1 MIHFSNNFV
10 SGLLVVLCCIA
21 GFDLYGQYRLKTDD
35 LLFYQYSMGL
45 QASESM
51 WGVGYKMENL
61 EIQLAHQHQE
71 LTEMVQQI
79 KAVSTPLRKGKQ
91 HNFVERRKARNLLS
105 DLSLIVNN
113 TVEIRCDMN
122 HERLRVGSG
131 NFHTDHRDMCMLYTG
146 EEGLEAGPNT
156 MFDVVD
162 LGEGTMGFK
171 SLSNGLFVRA
181 QPPASGQNYDP
192 WQLAVKGKI
201 PGANERFRFSPEGYL
216 YSGLFGNS
224 LLSNSYS
231 VMTTSCPDYL

>member
-10 SGLLVVLCCIA
+10 SALLFVLCCIA
-21 GFDLYGQYRLKTDD
+21 GFDLYGQYRLKSDD

-45 QASESM
+45 QASEAM
-51 WGVGYKMENL
+51 WNVGYKIENL
-61 EIQLAHQHQE
+61 EIQLAYQQQE
-71 LTEMVQQI
+71 LQGMVQKI
-79 KAVSTPLRKGKQ
+79 KTVSSPLRKGEQ
-91 HNFVERRKARNLLS
+91 HSFVERRKARNILT
-105 DLSLIVNN
+105 DLTSIMNN

-146 EEGLEAGPNT
+146 EEGLPAGPNT

-162 LGEGTMGFK
+162 LGDGAIGFK

-181 QPPASGQNYDP
+181 QPPASGQSYDP

-201 PGANERFRFSPEGYL
+201 PGANEKFRFSPEGYL
-216 YSGLFGNS
+216 YSGLFGKS
-224 LLSNSYS
+224 SY
-231 VMTTSCPDYL
+231 